1 MTDLESQEED
11 APKRIL
17 FFKPMSCLGQIRHY
31 RRDEAWS
38 ASLCQTFF
46 TMTMSTQIP
55 VITENP
61 LSTFGCRKF
70 QMDAMGDHL
79 CTCTPHSGAKKTH
92 DWVVDQLADLFRT
105 THKVRTQQ
113 HVTKS
118 RGRHC
123 GDIELTVYL
132 ANVVDPMSLVLDLL
146 ITHDRFGSS
155 SEPSLNGHLH
165 YPNDIDKSHN
175 ESDTDKIR
183 KYRSDYN
190 NNPPTVVSFMSGV
203 DSTTVSLRVTR
214 NIDGTPI
221 TSKSHTH
228 PSHSQA
234 SRLLTSSLSLRVPVP
249 RTTKCLRDV

>member
-1 MTDLESQEED
+1 MSTVEDSVLRTEMTDLESQEED

-31 RRDEAWS
+31 RRDEAWPT
-38 ASLCQTFF
+38 SLCQTFF

-123 GDIELTVYL
+123 GDIELTAYL
-132 ANVVDPMSLVLDLL
+132 ANVVDPMSLVL
-146 ITHDRFGSS
+146 
-155 SEPSLNGHLH
+155 
-165 YPNDIDKSHN
+165 
-175 ESDTDKIR
+175 
-183 KYRSDYN
+183 
-190 NNPPTVVSFMSGV
+190 
-203 DSTTVSLRVTR
+203 VSLTLTR
-214 NIDGTPI
+214 SESIDLTTIITPRQWSLLCLALI
-221 TSKSHTH
+221 V
-228 PSHSQA
+228 
-234 SRLLTSSLSLRVPVP
+234 RLYLYVLHVI
-249 RTTKCLRDV
+249 